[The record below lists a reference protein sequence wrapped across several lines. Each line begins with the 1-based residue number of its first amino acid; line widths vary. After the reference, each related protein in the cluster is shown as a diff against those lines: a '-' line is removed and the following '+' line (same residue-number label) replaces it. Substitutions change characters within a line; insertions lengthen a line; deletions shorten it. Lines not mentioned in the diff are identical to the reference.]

1 MFQTPISGAPA
12 STESFSSTPQ
22 REEVRHLLIGPPKA
36 VERTIRILHVMGYA
50 DPNDWSRPIPLGEG
64 GKPCQR
70 TSRMALDIIWAWRST
85 MLTTPTAACSREW

>member
-1 MFQTPISGAPA
+1 MFQTPTSGAPA
-12 STESFSSTPQ
+12 STESFSPTPQ

-64 GKPCQR
+64 G
-70 TSRMALDIIWAWRST
+70 SAALAALFGVQPGEVVRV
-85 MLTTPTAACSREW
+85 LTKHLLME